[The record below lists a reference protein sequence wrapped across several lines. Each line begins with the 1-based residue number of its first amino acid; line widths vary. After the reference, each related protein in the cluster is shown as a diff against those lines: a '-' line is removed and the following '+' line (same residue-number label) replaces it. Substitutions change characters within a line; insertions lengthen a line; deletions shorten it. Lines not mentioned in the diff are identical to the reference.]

1 MELDLSGRMDS
12 AALAFRGYN
21 VTNLGRTPELLEH
34 AVFGPTVER
43 HLKQAAEIYTLATQQ
58 RVDLVKRVQLR
69 EDTTLE
75 TYAEAV
81 CLILAAEL
89 AQMEILKEFFGIDV
103 TRAQFLTGY
112 SLGEVGALI
121 AAEVYELESLLVP
134 ILTLAEDCVDLARQV
149 EMGIVFSRGPA
160 LDLQTIER
168 LCIEVTS
175 RNQGTVAISSYLSP
189 NTVLVL
195 AQNRALGLFKDAIK
209 ATLPKQVHV
218 RKNPY
223 HWPPIHTPI
232 VRQRNIPDR
241 AAVMLET
248 APGGLGRPSIPIVS
262 CITGAESYNEFN
274 SRQILYDWVD
284 HPQRLWNVIERFLNS
299 DVHTV
304 IHVGPEPNI
313 FPATFNRLAIDVA
326 SQVNQ
331 SSLAGLGLRA
341 VSSIVRRRPW
351 LGQYLSKNAALLRAP
366 LIEHVILED
375 WLLSA
380 KIPE

>member
-1 MELDLSGRMDS
+1 MELDLTARMDS

-34 AVFGPTVER
+34 DAFGPIVEK
-43 HLKQAAEIYTLATQQ
+43 HLKQAAEIYTLTTQH

-75 TYAEAV
+75 TYPEAV

-89 AQMEILKEFFGIDV
+89 AQIEILKEFFGIEL
-103 TRAQFLTGY
+103 TQAQLLTGY

-121 AAEVYELESLLVP
+121 AADVYELEALLVP
-134 ILTLAEDCVDLARQV
+134 ILSLADDCVELARNI
-149 EMGIVFSRGPA
+149 EMGIVFSRGPE
-160 LDLQTIER
+160 LDLEAIER
-168 LCIEVTS
+168 LCIEITAK
-175 RNQGTVAISSYLSP
+175 NQGTISISSYLSP

-195 AQNRALGLFKDAIK
+195 AQNKALALFREAIK
-209 ATLPKQVHV
+209 EMFPKQVHV
-218 RKNPY
+218 RRNPDR
-223 HWPPIHTPI
+223 WPPIHTPI

-248 APGGLGRPSIPIVS
+248 APGGLCEPSVPIVS

-284 HPQRLWNVIERFLNS
+284 HPQQLWSVIERFLSS

-313 FPATFNRLAIDVA
+313 FPATMNRLSIDVA

-331 SSLAGLGLRA
+331 SSLSGIGLRA
-341 VSSIVRRRPW
+341 VSSIVRLRPW
-351 LGQYLSKNAALLRAP
+351 LSKYLSKNAALLRAP

-380 KIPE
+380 ELPD

>member
-1 MELDLSGRMDS
+1 MELDLKDRMDS

-21 VTNLGRTPELLEH
+21 VTNLGRTPDLLEH
-34 AVFGPTVER
+34 DAFGPIVEK
-43 HLKQAAEIYTLATQQ
+43 HLKQASEIYTLTTQH

-75 TYAEAV
+75 TYPEAV

-89 AQMEILKEFFGIDV
+89 AQMEILKEFFGIEV
-103 TRAQFLTGY
+103 AQAQLLTGY

-121 AAEVYELESLLVP
+121 AADVYDLESLLVP
-134 ILTLAEDCVDLARQV
+134 ILSLADDCVDLARNI
-149 EMGIVFSRGPA
+149 EMGIVFSRGPE
-160 LDLQTIER
+160 LDLEAIER
-168 LCIEVTS
+168 LCIEITAK
-175 RNQGTVAISSYLSP
+175 NQGTISISSYLSP

-195 AQNRALGLFKDAIK
+195 AQNKVLGLFKDAIK
-209 ATLPKQVHV
+209 EAFPRQVHV
-218 RKNPY
+218 RRNPDR
-223 HWPPIHTPI
+223 WPPIHTPI
-232 VRQRNIPDR
+232 VRQRTIPDR

-248 APGGLGRPSIPIVS
+248 TRGGLRAPSVPIVS
-262 CITGAESYNEFN
+262 CITGAESYNEYN

-284 HPQRLWNVIERFLNS
+284 HPQRLWNVIERFLSS

-313 FPATFNRLAIDVA
+313 FPATMNRLSIDVT

-331 SSLAGLGLRA
+331 SSLSGLGLRA
-341 VSSIVRRRPW
+341 VSSIVRARPW
-351 LGQYLSKNAALLRAP
+351 LSKYLSKNAALLRAP

-375 WLLSA
+375 WLLNA
-380 KIPE
+380 ELPN